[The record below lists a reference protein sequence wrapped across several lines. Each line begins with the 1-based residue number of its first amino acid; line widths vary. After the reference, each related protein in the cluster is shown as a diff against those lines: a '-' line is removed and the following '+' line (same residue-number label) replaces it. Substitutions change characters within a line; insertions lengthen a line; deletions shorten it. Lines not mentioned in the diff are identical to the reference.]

1 MRRGFSW
8 GCGPIKPVSCIF
20 SSSLSQKSEK
30 KKKKLPRVPP
40 PQPISQCP
48 PITYT
53 PGRSLCI
60 PRMPLR
66 PSLSLSMSPGWAA
79 ISTFRSGV
87 FPSHFRAL
95 IAHKCYSSSNSGD
108 DDASLSEVMGQS
120 MFEKWHNGG
129 GLFHKSSCI
138 DPTAVIEAGSIVHP
152 KAVLGAN
159 VHLGSGA
166 VVGPSVKIGHSA
178 KIGYNAVVCNCSI
191 GESCIIHSG
200 VCIGQDGFG
209 FLVDAHG
216 NLVKKP
222 QLLYARIGN
231 HVEIGANS
239 CIDRGSWRDT
249 VIGDHTKID
258 NLVQIAHNVVIGKCC
273 IICGQVGVAGS
284 VMIGDNV
291 TLGGKVA
298 IRDHVKISS
307 KVRFAANSCV
317 TKDIT
322 EPGDYGGFPAVPIHE
337 WRRQVA
343 SINRV
348 GRRSRPGNT

>member
-108 DDASLSEVMGQS
+108 DDASLSEEVMGQS

-178 KIGYNAVVCNCSI
+178 KIGMVSLIKIVSSANDMRHGTS
-191 GESCIIHSG
+191 SC
-200 VCIGQDGFG
+200 FG

-222 QLLYARIGN
+222 
-231 HVEIGANS
+231 
-239 CIDRGSWRDT
+239 
-249 VIGDHTKID
+249 
-258 NLVQIAHNVVIGKCC
+258 QIAHNVVIGKCC

>member
-1 MRRGFSW
+1 
-8 GCGPIKPVSCIF
+8 
-20 SSSLSQKSEK
+20 
-30 KKKKLPRVPP
+30 
-40 PQPISQCP
+40 
-48 PITYT
+48 
-53 PGRSLCI
+53 
-60 PRMPLR
+60 MPLR

-108 DDASLSEVMGQS
+108 DDASLSEEVMGQS

-178 KIGYNAVVCNCSI
+178 KIGICYFHRYNAVVCNCSI

-200 VCIGQDGFG
+200 
-209 FLVDAHG
+209 
-216 NLVKKP
+216 
-222 QLLYARIGN
+222 LLYARIGN

>member
-108 DDASLSEVMGQS
+108 DDASLSGIMLLYVIALLVNLVSFIVGCVLARMVSLIKIVSSANDMRHGT
-120 MFEKWHNGG
+120 
-129 GLFHKSSCI
+129 SSC
-138 DPTAVIEAGSIVHP
+138 
-152 KAVLGAN
+152 
-159 VHLGSGA
+159 
-166 VVGPSVKIGHSA
+166 
-178 KIGYNAVVCNCSI
+178 
-191 GESCIIHSG
+191 
-200 VCIGQDGFG
+200 FG